1 VHCCWVTAQLY
12 EQHLQACSEPVLQSS
27 TEQWGMQIALTSVA
41 VHWCWGTAHLHE
53 HHICV
58 GVILETQ
65 ACFVPVLQSSTEQ
78 WGMQIALTSVTVH

>member
-1 VHCCWVTAQLY
+1 
-12 EQHLQACSEPVLQSS
+12 
-27 TEQWGMQIALTSVA
+27 MQIALTSVA